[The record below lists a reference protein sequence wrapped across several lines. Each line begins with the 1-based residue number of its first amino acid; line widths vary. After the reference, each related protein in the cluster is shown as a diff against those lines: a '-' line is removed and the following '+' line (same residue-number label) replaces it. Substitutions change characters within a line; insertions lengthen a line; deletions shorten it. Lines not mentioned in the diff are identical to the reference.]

1 MAKQR
6 KGSKPSGQAAAGLGH
21 NAPAAADEPHNTE
34 TAGPRVKRTLTPR
47 ATGQAATLK
56 PRAGVAHPPEQN
68 GSPDTDDDDP
78 NDDPDEGDSDIDEG
92 EEGLDED
99 DEEGGDED
107 DEEEGDDETAESVP
121 ALTVPNDSPEVWGLL
136 RGMLTDATAGHGLA
150 DYLMERDD
158 PRGEYVRLLV
168 TTPVLIPPCDPPW
181 GYEVVVVATE
191 QWVARLKASR
201 LTAWSYRGTAL
212 ARALGRWGGEDKL
225 GYYEVEVRAPS
236 EGWTREAT
244 VAAVDR
250 ARRRIVYG
258 LFGTTEEEV
267 RCPPEKLRDLR
278 VRRLVRLSR
287 QYHGVDRVCAA
298 VEGDPDLRDAVLAAL
313 AQKEQDHGTWA
324 ALMDRL
330 NPGWRR
336 RFTPERA
343 K

>member
-6 KGSKPSGQAAAGLGH
+6 RGSKRSGQPAAGPGDK
-21 NAPAAADEPHNTE
+21 APAAADEPLNTD
-34 TAGPRVKRTLTPR
+34 TAGPRAKRNLAPR
-47 ATGQAATLK
+47 ATGQAAKLK
-56 PRAGVAHPPEQN
+56 PRASGAQPPEQN
-68 GSPDTDDDDP
+68 GSPDTDE
-78 NDDPDEGDSDIDEG
+78 DDPDDEDDLDEDDSDIDEG

-99 DEEGGDED
+99 DEEV
-107 DEEEGDDETAESVP
+107 GDDETAESVP

-136 RGMLTDATAGHGLA
+136 RGMLTDATASHGVA

-168 TTPVLIPPCDPPW
+168 TTPVLIPPCGPPW
-181 GYEVVVVATE
+181 DYEVVVVATE
-191 QWVARLKASR
+191 QWVARVQTSR

-212 ARALGRWGGEDKL
+212 SRALERWGGEAKL
-225 GYYEVEVRAPS
+225 GRYAVEVRAPS
-236 EGWTREAT
+236 EGWTREAI

-250 ARRRIVYG
+250 VRRRIIYG

-267 RCPPEKLRDLR
+267 RCPPDKLRDLR

-287 QYHGVDRVCAA
+287 RYDGVDRVCAG
-298 VEGDPDLRDAVLAAL
+298 VEGDPDLRDALLAAL
-313 AQKEQDHGTWA
+313 AKNGKDHGTWA

>member
-21 NAPAAADEPHNTE
+21 NAPAAADEPHNTD
-34 TAGPRVKRTLTPR
+34 TAGPRAKRTLTPR

-56 PRAGVAHPPEQN
+56 PRASVAHPPEQN
-68 GSPDTDDDDP
+68 GSPDR
-78 NDDPDEGDSDIDEG
+78 DEGD
-92 EEGLDED
+92 LDED
-99 DEEGGDED
+99 DLDEDYEDEDYEDEEEEGG
-107 DEEEGDDETAESVP
+107 EGDDETAESVP

-136 RGMLTDATAGHGLA
+136 RGMLTDATASHGVA
-150 DYLMERDD
+150 DYLKERDD

-168 TTPVLIPPCDPPW
+168 TTPVLIPPCGPPW
-181 GYEVVVVATE
+181 DYEIVVVATE
-191 QWVARLKASR
+191 QWVARVQTSR

-212 ARALGRWGGEDKL
+212 SRALERWGGEAKL
-225 GYYEVEVRAPS
+225 GRYAVEVRAPS
-236 EGWTREAT
+236 EGWTREAI

-250 ARRRIVYG
+250 VRRRIIYG

-267 RCPPEKLRDLR
+267 RCPPDKLRDLR

-287 QYHGVDRVCAA
+287 QYDGFDRVCAG
-298 VEGDPDLRDAVLAAL
+298 VEGDPDLRDALLAAL
-313 AQKEQDHGTWA
+313 AKNGKDHGTWA